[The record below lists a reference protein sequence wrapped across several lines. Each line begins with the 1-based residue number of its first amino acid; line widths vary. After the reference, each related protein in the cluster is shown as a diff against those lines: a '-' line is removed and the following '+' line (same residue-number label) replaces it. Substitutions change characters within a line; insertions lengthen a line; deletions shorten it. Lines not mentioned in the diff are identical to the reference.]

1 MPSVSDQPSDPGSG
15 PALDP
20 ALDEVSDPDAA
31 LADALERFG
40 RDGVSPVLHRV
51 AGHPDRVFATFLREV
66 ADGEGETLMI
76 GGFVNGG
83 ATPRLLPRHG
93 GHGGRGDV
101 AARTWELPGDVLST
115 YLFWVGA
122 PGLVYPETLDELL
135 PVLYGPDGGPR
146 PDAGNPDRF
155 VYPVDPEHP
164 GPPFV
169 QSVLRGPDAPPEPF
183 LGAPLLGELT
193 EHRLASAHLGDE
205 RRVWVHVSTGAATG
219 TQPPTSTEPPMLVVV
234 FDGGIYA
241 HLMHT
246 PEQVDAMVAA
256 GELPPAVTLYCHYA
270 SEASRN
276 AELACREDFAAFVVD
291 ELVPWAATQWRFTTD
306 PARTI
311 VVGSSLGGLA
321 AGWLA
326 YRHPERFGNALAQ
339 SVPWGFHPDEAN
351 DPTASGWLAERWAE
365 DGPRDT
371 VVYTEMGTFE
381 TGLAPDGV
389 SAYDHTLRF
398 VDALRSLVVSVDF
411 QPYSG
416 GHDYLAWRATFAR
429 GLRSI
434 AARRDLR
441 G

>member
-1 MPSVSDQPSDPGSG
+1 MPSVSD
-15 PALDP
+15 PAHDP
-20 ALDEVSDPDAA
+20 AHAQVDDPVDDAGAA
-31 LADALERFG
+31 LADALARFA

-51 AGHPDRVFATFLREV
+51 AGRPDRLFATFLRSI

-76 GGFVNGG
+76 SGFVNGG
-83 ATPRLLPRHG
+83 ATPRLLQRHG
-93 GHGGRGDV
+93 GADPDGHHRDV

-146 PDAGNPDRF
+146 PDPGNPDRF

-183 LGAPLLGELT
+183 LGAPMLGELT

-205 RRVWVHVSTGAATG
+205 RRVWVHVSTGAATS
-219 TQPPTSTEPPMLVVV
+219 PEPPMLVVV
-234 FDGGIYA
+234 FDGGVYA

-246 PEQVDAMVAA
+246 PEQVDAMVAT

-270 SEASRN
+270 SDASRN

-291 ELVPWAATQWRFTTD
+291 ELVPWAATRWRFTTD
-306 PARTI
+306 AARTI
-311 VVGSSLGGLA
+311 VAGASLGGLA

-326 YRHPERFGNALAQ
+326 YRHPDRFGNALAQ
-339 SVPWGFHPDEAN
+339 SVPWGFHPDQAA
-351 DPTASGWLAERWAE
+351 DQASGPTATGWLAERWTA
-365 DGPRDT
+365 DGPRGA

-398 VDALRSLVVSVDF
+398 VDALRSLGVSVDF

-416 GHDYLAWRATFAR
+416 GHDHLAWRATFAR